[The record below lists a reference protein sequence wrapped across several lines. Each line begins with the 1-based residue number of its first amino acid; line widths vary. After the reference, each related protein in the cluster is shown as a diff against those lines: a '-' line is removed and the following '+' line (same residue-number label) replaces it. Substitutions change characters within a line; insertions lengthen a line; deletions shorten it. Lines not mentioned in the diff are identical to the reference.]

1 MRKHFLILML
11 LTLLPLAGW
20 AVDLVKVTP
29 YNISKYYGQPDEG
42 ITLIFSE
49 DQGLT
54 GKNASVLR
62 AGLYISRN
70 GVNAGE
76 AVGDYTY
83 TLGFDPDNISAAK
96 KTQYSI
102 NDEDIATFVSAH
114 TVAVQG
120 SATLSIRKMP
130 LTNAAITVDEIPAQE
145 KTGSAITPALTVMNT
160 ANGKALV
167 EGTDYTVAWTDNVN
181 GPTATGTLTAKGP
194 NYSGTKTG
202 ITFSIKQSIADAV
215 INMTGV
221 TGLVYNGNVQK
232 PSSIQVTVGGTLLN
246 DGNEDDYTVSYA
258 NSNVDTDP
266 TQPTNAG
273 TVTVTITG
281 KEGSEYS
288 GTATATYEIAP
299 KAVSADQISIS
310 AATEIPYTGSAVY
323 PAPSA
328 VTAASLPA
336 TADDYEITSESIN
349 RGAGTAT
356 LTLKRNFT
364 GSKTFSYTITP
375 KAITAPTLTLAQEEG
390 ATTLDHFV
398 YAKADIKP
406 AVTVLSGTATLAETD
421 YEIAYKDDNDAS
433 DEEDLKSVGQKKVVV
448 SATATGNYTFTAAT
462 KTYTIDK
469 RKLTIK
475 ANDLV
480 VGVGADLNPVAT
492 ISNLAVTPSSI
503 DLKVA
508 DGKNA
513 ELNGTIS
520 FTYKNGD
527 TPVNPAD
534 AGTYTIIPAL
544 VADDEEALNP
554 NYDYTAIEEGTLT
567 ITRSNIIV
575 KVDDVPMTYGG
586 TAPTFTISHVS
597 GLSQSQQTGNNF
609 ANIIGAIDQKKFSYW
624 VKDANNND
632 VANPDMKNA
641 GSYSVSYNGGFIQ
654 NGNYTITVEPGI
666 LTVEPK
672 LITDDMIQA
681 IAPVTYTGS
690 TLAPVVT
697 IKDGDDVIPAS
708 EYTLQFP
715 QLVNAGNYNV
725 TITDND
731 GGNYKIYRNAGT
743 SQRPN
748 YVNYW
753 TKGYSILRKT
763 LRVTADEATWKY
775 GTAQNFTYTINR
787 DDLVEVDKQKTED
800 ELGINSIKVNIVTT
814 KTVGEHAA
822 GLKPAGAA
830 TYGNYTMSYQPGKLT
845 ITKGTIAAKVKDTT
859 IQYGDAADANTFHL
873 VAVRGMEESE
883 MANFDDIVTYDHE
896 VAKFT
901 YDAESMA
908 TVNMDGYTIKYEG
921 ATPTATN
928 YDITVVTDGLLMVA
942 PRKITVKSL
951 DQTVDASVEDDA
963 FDSVPS
969 VDDPDDANDVPT
981 VAITAGNL
989 VNGHTIADIID
1000 KLTAETRIGQG
1011 VTNVINIVL
1020 KENPLY
1026 DVTIDTEHAGKLTIT
1041 NGVSITLGTD
1051 EVTDL
1056 ATIATYAASAY
1067 QVDVTMNFAKRK
1079 GRTFGT
1085 SKWGANWI
1093 AENWATMVLPFDITV
1108 ADLSKALGYGIVNVI
1123 DPDGYRTDANGNPV
1137 FKFKLTMKGGNG
1149 STEVLKANRP
1159 FVIKLAEDVKTE
1171 NVKFGSRK
1179 IVAATDDDVLEAG
1192 GGNTFVGTYT
1202 TKTVTGTENYS
1213 FWFLLGDYAD
1223 WAYINAGAE
1232 LSWNIVPFEA
1242 YINTADGSAARQA
1255 TFIMEELD
1263 GNTTEIKTVN
1273 VDNKNGVNVE
1283 GLYNLNGVKLNSL
1296 PAQKGVYI
1304 QNGKKIVVK

>member
-96 KTQYSI
+96 KTQYDI

-130 LTNAAITVDEIPAQE
+130 LNNADVVLTAIPDQE
-145 KTGSAITPALTVMNT
+145 KTGSAIDPDMILTNT
-160 ANGKALV
+160 KNHEVLV
-167 EGTDYTVAWTDNVN
+167 KGVDYTVEWENNTN

-194 NYSGTKTG
+194 NYSGMRTG
-202 ITFSIKQSIADAV
+202 VTFKIKQSIADAV
-215 INMTGV
+215 IVLAGHTGK
-221 TGLVYNGNVQK
+221 VYNGESQT
-232 PSSIQVTVGGTLLN
+232 PSSITVTVGGVLLN
-246 DGNEDDYTVSYA
+246 DGNTDDYEVEYT
-258 NSNVDTDP
+258 NSNTGDVNP
-266 TQPTNAG
+266 TTNAG
-273 TVTVTITG
+273 TVTVTIKAKTG
-281 KEGSEYS
+281 SSYS
-288 GTATATYEIAP
+288 GTATTTYQIAP
-299 KAVSADQISIS
+299 KSVGDTFTFTVNNSGNF
-310 AATEIPYTGSAVY
+310 EYTGSVATPTISTVK
-323 PAPSA
+323 AGA
-328 VTAASLPA
+328 LDI
-336 TADDYEITSESIN
+336 TADDYEISTENIN
-349 RGAGTAT
+349 RGAATAT
-356 LTLKRNFT
+356 VTLKRNFT
-364 GSKTFSYTITP
+364 GSKTFNYTITP

-390 ATTLDHFV
+390 ATTLDHYV

-421 YEIAYKDDNDAS
+421 YVIAYKDNDDES

-448 SATATGNYTFTAAT
+448 SATATGNYTFTAAE

-513 ELNGTIS
+513 ELNGTIK
-520 FTYKNGD
+520 FTYKDADNNEV
-527 TPVNPAD
+527 TPAD
-534 AGTYTIIPAL
+534 ADTYTIIPEL
-544 VADDEEALNP
+544 VADDEEALNA
-554 NYDYTAIEEGTLT
+554 NYDYTTIVNGTLT

-575 KVDDVPMTYGG
+575 KVDARTMTYGG
-586 TAPTFTISHVS
+586 AAPTFAISHVS
-597 GLSQSQQTGNNF
+597 GLSQSQRTGDNF
-609 ANIIGAIDQKKFSYW
+609 ANIIGTIDQKKFSYW
-624 VKDANNND
+624 VKDANDND

-654 NGNYTITVEPGI
+654 NGNYTITVEPGT

-672 LITDDMIQA
+672 PITFDMIQD
-681 IAPVTYTGS
+681 IASVTYTGS

-697 IKDGDDVIPAS
+697 IKDGDVTIPAS

-715 QLVNAGNYNV
+715 QLVKAGNYDV
-725 TITDND
+725 TITDNE
-731 GGNYKIYRNAGT
+731 GGNYTIYRNAGT

-753 TKGYSILRKT
+753 KKGYTILGKT

-775 GTAQNFTYTINR
+775 GTAQNFTYKINR
-787 DDLVEVDKQKTED
+787 DDLVEDDKPKTEA
-800 ELGINSIKVNIVTT
+800 ELGINGIKVNIVTT
-814 KTVGEHAA
+814 KTVGEHAE

-845 ITKGTIAAKVKDTT
+845 ITKGTIVAKVKNTT

-873 VAVRGMEESE
+873 EAVSGMEESE
-883 MANFDDIVTYDHE
+883 KANFDDIVKYDHE

-908 TVNMDGYTIKYEG
+908 TVNMDGYTINYNG

-928 YDITVVTDGLLMVA
+928 YDITVVTDGLLKVA

-951 DQTVDASVEDDA
+951 NQTVDLIAVPAQA
-963 FDSVPS
+963 FDPVPS
-969 VDDPDDANDVPT
+969 ITPAASPT

-989 VNGHTIADIID
+989 VNGHTIADIIE
-1000 KLTAETRIGQG
+1000 KLTAETSIDAQA
-1011 VTNVINIVL
+1011 TNVINIVL

-1026 DVTIDTEHAGKLTIT
+1026 DVTIDTEHAGKLTIS
-1041 NGVSITLGTD
+1041 NGVSITLGND
-1051 EVTDL
+1051 EITDL

-1085 SKWGANWI
+1085 YGLGANWI

-1123 DPDGYRTDANGNPV
+1123 DPDGYKTDANGDPV

-1223 WAYINAGAE
+1223 WAYINAGAK